1 MRDGSSAA
9 ACASGEWDGPPK
21 KFAGAREEQF
31 QGTRGARVIPALKL
45 GWSASY
51 PPRGCHP
58 DGASAQRGAADRAAR
73 PTRSTLVWSRDR
85 WKCLIPDD
93 MQLSLVQLSLALIL
107 PGAPP
112 TRLSG
117 GSRAPGVVAEATRD
131 ADKEYASSCYLPTE
145 WTPLMLLEKREYNH
159 DSTLYDFELPE
170 GTRFGLGFGFG
181 LGFS

>member
-1 MRDGSSAA
+1 
-9 ACASGEWDGPPK
+9 
-21 KFAGAREEQF
+21 
-31 QGTRGARVIPALKL
+31 
-45 GWSASY
+45 
-51 PPRGCHP
+51 
-58 DGASAQRGAADRAAR
+58 
-73 PTRSTLVWSRDR
+73 
-85 WKCLIPDD
+85 

-131 ADKEYASSCYLPTE
+131 ADKDYASSCYLPTE
-145 WTPLMLLEKREYNH
+145 WTPLTLLEKREYNH

-170 GTRFGLGFGFG
+170 GTRFGFGFGFGFG

>member
-73 PTRSTLVWSRDR
+73 PTRSVVGLETAGSASPQTPCSSLWCSSRSR
-85 WKCLIPDD
+85 
-93 MQLSLVQLSLALIL
+93 SF
-107 PGAPP
+107 
-112 TRLSG
+112 
-117 GSRAPGVVAEATRD
+117 SRARR
-131 ADKEYASSCYLPTE
+131 
-145 WTPLMLLEKREYNH
+145 TPA
-159 DSTLYDFELPE
+159 
-170 GTRFGLGFGFG
+170 
-181 LGFS
+181 